1 MHMVLRSQ
9 DIERIYQDVI
19 NAQGLGVSLLCIDRT
34 ETGWRI
40 AAKDRG
46 DRVVSVHVPDGPAAA
61 VRATLACWTA
71 EHVQLDA
78 SIGRRGGC

>member
-1 MHMVLRSQ
+1 MHMVLQSQ

-19 NAQGLGVSLLCIDRT
+19 NIQGFGVSLLCIDRT

-46 DRVVSVHVPDGPAAA
+46 DRVVSVHVPDGPVAA
-61 VRATLACWTA
+61 VRATLACWAA
-71 EHVQLDA
+71 EHIQVDA
-78 SIGRRGGC
+78 PIGRRGGC